1 MSTTIFTA
9 PEYHPEKQTRRRKT
23 LVLAV
28 SIFIIVGGL
37 FYVFRFWPY
46 EHRVNQFLT
55 ALENRDYQRA
65 YALWQNDPHWQQHLE
80 RYKKYPFAD
89 FYNDWGPSGEWG
101 IIKEHKIDGA
111 ASPKTGGTGVIV
123 QVTVNQRVE
132 PLRLWV
138 ERKDKTITWSPY

>member
-9 PEYHPEKQTRRRKT
+9 KEFNPEKQRRRRQRVA
-23 LVLAV
+23 LVV
-28 SIFIIVGGL
+28 SILIVVGGL
-37 FYVFRFWPY
+37 FYMFRFWPY
-46 EHRVNQFLT
+46 EHRVDRFLT
-55 ALENRDYQRA
+55 AVENRDYQHA
-65 YALWQNDPHWQQHLE
+65 YAIWQNDSQWQQHPE
-80 RYKKYPFAD
+80 RYKKYPFSD

-132 PLRLWV
+132 KLRLWV
-138 ERKDKTITWSPY
+138 ERQDKTITWSPY